1 MKYDIVVIGGG
12 TAGYVAGSILARKGK
27 KVLVIEKEK
36 FGGVCVNFG
45 CVPSIFLFDVTFL
58 LNRFKEIAY
67 YFGLDGEI
75 GYKDLLF
82 NKRNEI
88 INYLSNTGKK
98 LIEDSGGETELGEAE
113 IISPSEVRV
122 NERIVEFDKLI
133 IATGSKPIIPNIDG
147 IEAAISE
154 DEAVILNSIPSS
166 MVIIGGGYAGVEI
179 AQIYS
184 RLGSQVTLLSR
195 SRILPTFPED
205 ARSVIKDS
213 LEFDGV
219 NIVENTK
226 IMKLRDG
233 KVIIEK
239 GEVEGDVIVYA
250 TGRKPQLPKG
260 VEKLGLEIGECG
272 IVVDKYKQIKN
283 NVYAIGDVIAK
294 ERKTAHSAIF
304 DAVIASLHIIKE
316 NTLIPPDD
324 FKIPSVLYTDPQV
337 GIIGDYKEAK
347 EFSVF
352 PFAATTRAIIN
363 GIKDGYVKIG
373 INERDEIVF
382 GEVIGDKAEELI
394 NILTLVV
401 NNRMKIDSLALM
413 PFVHPSF
420 SEAIVNAA
428 KGFFD
433 LDVDRYKSKD
443 GKT

>member
-67 YFGLDGEI
+67 YLGLDGKIE
-75 GYKDLLF
+75 YKDLLF
-82 NKRNEI
+82 SKRNEI
-88 INYLSNTGKK
+88 INYLSNAGRR

-113 IISPSEVRV
+113 IISRSEVKV
-122 NERIVEFDKLI
+122 NGRIVEFDKLI
-133 IATGSKPIIPNIDG
+133 IATGSKPLIPNIDG
-147 IEAAISE
+147 IEDAISE
-154 DEAVILNSIPSS
+154 DDAVNLNSIPSS
-166 MVIIGGGYAGVEI
+166 MVVIGGGYAGVEI

-195 SRILPTFPED
+195 SEILPTFPED
-205 ARSVIKDS
+205 IRSVVKDS

-219 NIVENTK
+219 NVVENTR
-226 IMKLRDG
+226 IVKLRDG
-233 KVIIEK
+233 KVITEK
-239 GEVEGDVIVYA
+239 GEIEGNLIVYA
-250 TGRKPQLPKG
+250 TGRRPQLPKG
-260 VEKLGLEIGECG
+260 IEKLGLEINECG
-272 IVVDKYKQIKN
+272 IIVDKYKQIRD
-283 NVYAIGDVIAK
+283 NVYAIGDVIDK
-294 ERKTAHSAIF
+294 ERKTAHSAMF
-304 DAVIASLHIIKE
+304 DALVASLHILKE
-316 NTLIPPDD
+316 TTFIPPDN
-324 FKIPSVLYTDPQV
+324 FKIPVVLYTDPQV
-337 GIIGDYKEAK
+337 GVIGDHKEAK
-347 EFSVF
+347 KFSVF

-373 INERDEIVF
+373 INERNEIVF
-382 GEVIGDKAEELI
+382 GEVIGDKAEDLI

-401 NNRMKIDSLALM
+401 NNRMRIESLALM
-413 PFVHPSF
+413 PFVHPSL